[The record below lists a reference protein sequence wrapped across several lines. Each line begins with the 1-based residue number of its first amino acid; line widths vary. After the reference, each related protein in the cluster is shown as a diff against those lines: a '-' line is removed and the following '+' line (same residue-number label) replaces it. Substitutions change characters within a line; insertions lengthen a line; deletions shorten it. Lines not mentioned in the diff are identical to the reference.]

1 MISNPIDLMLAH
13 GEIVLFA
20 AVFQEEAGFPLPAV
34 PFILTGG
41 ALAGAGK
48 LSAARLLALGAA
60 AATLGDMLWYWLGR
74 RKGGKILGLLCR
86 ISLEPDSCVGAAKSF
101 FERHRS
107 RGLILAKFVPAFGSI
122 MPPLA
127 GMFGVGVAEFVL
139 FDGFGSLLYVGSYG
153 AFGYFFSSKLMVL
166 SDAAEGLGSGAALL
180 VAGGLVGYVIW
191 KWSRRRAFLK
201 KMEMARITVEELRKM
216 QEAGEAVLIYD
227 VRSSLDLKLLP
238 RMVPGARWIPKEEFH
253 DRHREIPRDHE
264 IVLYCSCPNEASAA
278 KMALILQK
286 HGIERVRPLLG
297 GIDAWIES
305 GFHTEAAPSR
315 GDQ

>member
-1 MISNPIDLMLAH
+1 MQNPIDLMLRH
-13 GEIVLFA
+13 GEVVLFV

-34 PFILTGG
+34 PFILAGG

-48 LSAARLLALGAA
+48 LSVAPMLALGAA
-60 AATLGDMLWYWLGR
+60 AATLGDMLWYLLGR
-74 RKGGKILGLLCR
+74 RRGGKILSFLCR
-86 ISLEPDSCVGAAKSF
+86 ISLEPDSCVGTAKSF

-107 RGLILAKFVPAFGSI
+107 RGLILAKFVPAFGSV

-127 GMFGVGVAEFVL
+127 GMFGIGITEFLL

-153 AFGYFFSSKLMVL
+153 AFGYFFSSKLRIL
-166 SDAAEGLGSGAALL
+166 TDAAESMGSIVALL
-180 VAGGLVGYVIW
+180 VGAGLLGYVAW

-201 KMEMARITVEELRKM
+201 KIDMARITVKELRSM
-216 QEAGEAVLIYD
+216 QEAGKDVLVFD

-238 RMVPGARWIPKEEFH
+238 RIVPGARWIPKEEFH
-253 DRHREIPRDHE
+253 NRHQEIPRDHE
-264 IVLYCSCPNEASAA
+264 VVLYCSCPNDASAA

-297 GIDAWIES
+297 GIDAWIEN
-305 GFHTEAAPSR
+305 GFRTEPAPV
-315 GDQ
+315 GA